1 MYQVFA
7 RKYRPQNFDEIVGQ
21 DHIVLTLKNSIA
33 SGRLP
38 HALLFSGPRGVGKT
52 TTARVLAKALNCEK
66 GPTINPCNK
75 CISCK
80 EIIGS
85 KSLDVIEIDGASNRG
100 IDDIRG
106 LRENVKYVPSHGRY
120 KVYII
125 DEVHMLTEPAFNALL
140 KTLEEPPK
148 HTIFI
153 FATTAPYKLP
163 LTIISRCQRFSF
175 KKIRVKEIIQKIEEI
190 AKSENVEIEDRA
202 VFMIAKKADGSIR
215 DAETMLDQLVSY
227 TGGKIFENDVRTVLG
242 LPANELFFE
251 LQECIEK
258 SDLKKALH
266 IFDETIEGGME
277 PKEICLGFIEHLR
290 TLFLLKLGVD
300 VEFPKEEESMYREQ
314 AKKVSEVEL
323 LRRIRFLSEIEKRM
337 RGAINPDI
345 YLEEAILQLVAFS
358 PVTLE
363 EILQRITQTEISKPV
378 IEQEVSLTSED
389 DINSIWEKLNHD
401 MEKRDIRLGSFL
413 AEGEPL
419 ELSDNRLLI
428 RYGNEFH
435 RDRVEDKKEIIEE
448 ELSKLLG
455 KKISVVIETK
465 PKASGKKLLEDPKVK
480 KVIAVFEGEVV

>member
-7 RKYRPQNFDEIVGQ
+7 RKYRPQNFDEIIGQ

-33 SGRLP
+33 TGRLP

-66 GPTINPCNK
+66 GPTIDPCNK
-75 CISCK
+75 CIPCK
-80 EIIGS
+80 EIIDS
-85 KSLDVIEIDGASNRG
+85 RSLDVIEIDGASNRG
-100 IDDIRG
+100 IDDIRE
-106 LRENVKYVPSHGRY
+106 LRENVKYVPSRGRY

-175 KKIRVKEIIQKIEEI
+175 KKIRVKEILQKIEEI

-202 VFMIAKKADGSIR
+202 AFMIARKADGSIR

-227 TGGKIFENDVRTVLG
+227 TGGKILEEDVRAVLG

-251 LQECIEK
+251 LQDCIERG
-258 SDLKKALH
+258 DLKKALS
-266 IFDETIEGGME
+266 ILDETIESGMD

-290 TLFLLKLGVD
+290 ILFLIKLGVD
-300 VEFPKEEESMYREQ
+300 VEFPKEEKNMYREQ
-314 AKKVSEVEL
+314 AERVSEVEL

-337 RGAINPDI
+337 RGAIAPDV
-345 YLEEAILQLVAFS
+345 YFEEAILQLVAFS

-378 IEQEVSLTSED
+378 VEQEVSLVSEG
-389 DINSIWEKLNHD
+389 DINSIWRKLN
-401 MEKRDIRLGSFL
+401 ENVSKRDIRLGSFL
-413 AEGEPL
+413 AEGEPV
-419 ELSDNRLLI
+419 ELNDDRLSI
-428 RYGNEFH
+428 RYETEFH
-435 RDRVEDKKEIIEE
+435 KDRVEDKKEVVEE

-455 KKISVVIETK
+455 KKMLIAMEVK
-465 PKASGKKLLEDPKVK
+465 PRGLRKNLLEDPKVK
-480 KVIAVFEGEVV
+480 KVISVFKGEVV

>member
-21 DHIVLTLKNSIA
+21 DHIVMTLKNSIA

-75 CISCK
+75 CIPCK
-80 EIIGS
+80 EIADS

-106 LRENVKYVPSHGRY
+106 LRENVKYVPTHGRY

-153 FATTAPYKLP
+153 LATTAPYKLP

-175 KKIRVKEIIQKIEEI
+175 KKIRIKEILQKIKEI

-202 VFMIAKKADGSIR
+202 IFMIARKADGSIR

-227 TGGKIFENDVRTVLG
+227 TGGKILENDVRKVLG
-242 LPANELFFE
+242 LPANDLFFK
-251 LQECIEK
+251 LQECIER
-258 SDLKKALH
+258 SALKKALS
-266 IFDETIEGGME
+266 ILDETIESGMD

-290 TLFLLKLGVD
+290 TLFLIKLGVNI
-300 VEFPKEEESMYREQ
+300 ELPTEEGNIYREQ
-314 AKKVSEVEL
+314 AEKVSEIEL
-323 LRRIRFLSEIEKRM
+323 LRRVRFLSEVEKRM

-345 YLEEAILQLVAFS
+345 YLEEAILQLVTFS

-363 EILQRITQTEISKPV
+363 EILKRITQTEISKPI
-378 IEQEVSLTSED
+378 IEQEVSLTSES

-401 MEKRDIRLGSFL
+401 MEKKDIRLGSFL
-413 AEGEPL
+413 AEGEPV
-419 ELSDNRLLI
+419 EFSDNRLLI
-428 RYGNEFH
+428 RYENGFH
-435 RDRVEDKKEIIEE
+435 KERVQDKKEIIEG

-455 KKISVVIETK
+455 KKTSVVIENK
-465 PKASGKKLLEDPKVK
+465 PKALRKSLLDDPKVK
-480 KVIAVFEGEVV
+480 KVISVFEGEIV

>member
-7 RKYRPQNFDEIVGQ
+7 RKYRPQSFDEIVGQ
-21 DHIVLTLKNSIA
+21 DHIVMTLKNSIA

-106 LRENVKYVPSHGRY
+106 LRENVKYVPTHGRY

-153 FATTAPYKLP
+153 LATTAPYKLP

-175 KKIRVKEIIQKIEEI
+175 KKIRVKEIIQKIKEI

-242 LPANELFFE
+242 LPANDLFFE
-251 LQECIEK
+251 LQGCIEK

-266 IFDETIEGGME
+266 ILDETIESGMD

-290 TLFLLKLGVD
+290 TLFLIKLGVD
-300 VEFPKEEESMYREQ
+300 IELSPEEENIYREQ
-314 AKKVSEVEL
+314 AEKVSEIEL
-323 LRRIRFLSEIEKRM
+323 LRRVRFLSEVEKRM

-345 YLEEAILQLVAFS
+345 YLEEAILQLVTFS

-363 EILQRITQTEISKPV
+363 EILKRITQTEISKPV
-378 IEQEVSLTSED
+378 IEQEVSLTSES

-401 MEKRDIRLGSFL
+401 MEKKDIRLGSFL
-413 AEGEPL
+413 AEGEPV
-419 ELSDNRLLI
+419 ELSDNKLLI
-428 RYGNEFH
+428 RYENEFH
-435 RDRVEDKKEIIEE
+435 KDRAEDKRKIIEE

-455 KKISVVIETK
+455 KKISVVIKTK
-465 PKASGKKLLEDPKVK
+465 PKALRKKLIENPKVK
-480 KVIAVFEGEVV
+480 RVISVFEGEIV